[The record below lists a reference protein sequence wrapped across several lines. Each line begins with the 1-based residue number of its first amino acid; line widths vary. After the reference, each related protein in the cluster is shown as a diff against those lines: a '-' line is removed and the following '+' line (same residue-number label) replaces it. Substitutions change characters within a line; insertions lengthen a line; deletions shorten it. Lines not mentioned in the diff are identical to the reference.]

1 MRSTHSILAWQRHS
15 SLRLGSLLLALAMIL
30 AGCGRENPQALV
42 SSAKELLAKGDAS
55 ASIIQLKNALQKE
68 PNNAEAR
75 YLLGVALLEQR
86 ELVSAEIE
94 LNKAAGLG
102 FASDEL
108 QVALARTLLAKG
120 DANKVLSQFG
130 AKTLTS
136 PKQQAELR
144 ALIGVAHLSRTQ
156 RKDAQTAFG
165 EALGLDPA
173 NVSANLGMARLAAG
187 EQDFASALSRVDS
200 VLAASPSSSEAL
212 LLKADLLAVQGEKE
226 PAEKAYREAIQAAP
240 KQVAARLGLISHLL
254 RYQLLE
260 KASAEAQALS
270 KVAPKDPRSSYARA
284 LVLVEQRDF
293 GAARDAIMQVLRVVP
308 EHVPS
313 LTLAGMAALETGA
326 LPEAESNL
334 RKALFN
340 APRAVVAKRLLVATH
355 LRMGQTELALSEVRE
370 LLEKGGAQDP
380 HILAL
385 AGEVYLANG
394 DVAGAARHYEE
405 AKSILPK
412 NAALQTRLAQIRFV
426 AGDPDRAVAE
436 LETASV
442 GDPNAYQADLVLITN
457 YLRKRDADKA
467 LDALK
472 SLEKKQP
479 DNPLTHNLK
488 GLALILK
495 GNVSEAR
502 VSFERAL
509 KLRPTYMP
517 AVANLARL
525 DLRDKKPETAKK
537 RYEAVLE
544 KEPNNEKA
552 LLGLSVLLRITG
564 ENPKE
569 VEKLIKQS
577 VAANPS
583 SPSARISLI
592 NFYIRGRDFKA
603 ALAAAQEAQAALP
616 NNPAILQALGTTQ
629 LAATETRQAIAT
641 FTRLAEMQPNSPEPL
656 IQLAKAHMVAKQ
668 PDEAIK
674 SLRAALAQRPDLA
687 SVQRDIAAVYVST
700 GRHDEAL
707 REAKAVQ
714 AEQPKQPFGHVLE
727 AEIYV
732 SQKKWDQAERTYRA
746 TLKKFDLPILVIRTH
761 AVIEAAGRRSEA
773 DAMAE
778 DWIERHPKDAVV
790 LAYLADRD
798 LAAKRYDS
806 AAKRYHT
813 ALNRQ
818 PDNPMFLNNLAWAT
832 NALKQPKALEYAER
846 AHELAPENPAIMDTL
861 GWILSEGGQ
870 TERGLELLGRAAELA
885 PASYNIRL
893 NFAKA
898 LIKADR
904 KDAARKELEV
914 LTRLDSHAQITEEA
928 QALLSAL

>member
-1 MRSTHSILAWQRHS
+1 MRSTQSLLARQRHS
-15 SLRLGSLLLALAMIL
+15 SLRLGSLLLTLAMVL

-75 YLLGVALLEQR
+75 YLMGVALLEQR

-102 FASDEL
+102 FTSDEL
-108 QVALARTLLAKG
+108 QLALARTLLAKG

-130 AKTLTS
+130 AMTLTS

-144 ALIGVAHLSRTQ
+144 ALIGAARLSYVINART
-156 RKDAQTAFG
+156 RRPHSARLF
-165 EALGLDPA
+165 GLDPA
-173 NVSANLGMARLAAG
+173 NVSANLGTARLAAG
-187 EQDFASALSRVDS
+187 EQDFAGALSRVDA

-240 KQVAARLGLISHLL
+240 KQVEARLSLISHLL

-284 LVLVEQRDF
+284 LVLVQQRDF

-308 EHVPS
+308 EHVAS
-313 LTLAGMAALETGA
+313 LTLAGMAELETGA
-326 LPEAESNL
+326 LPEAESHL

-340 APRAVVAKRLLVATH
+340 APQAVVAKRLLVATH
-355 LRMGQTELALSEVRE
+355 LRMGQTELALTEVRE
-370 LLEKGGAQDP
+370 LLEKGTQDP
-380 HILAL
+380 QILAL

-394 DVAGAARHYEE
+394 DVAGAARQYEE

-412 NAALQTRLAQIRFV
+412 NVALQTRLAQIRFA

-442 GDPNAYQADLVLITN
+442 GDPNAYQADLVLIAN
-457 YLRKRDADKA
+457 YLRQRDADKA
-467 LDALK
+467 LQAVT

-479 DNPLTHNLK
+479 DNPLTHSMR

-495 GNVSEAR
+495 GDVSGAR

-509 KLRPTYMP
+509 KLHPTYMP

-525 DLRDKKPETAKK
+525 DLREKKPEAARK
-537 RYEAVLE
+537 RYEAVLK
-544 KEPNNEKA
+544 KEPNSEQA
-552 LLGLSVLLRITG
+552 LLGLSVLLRISG
-564 ENPKE
+564 EDPKE
-569 VEKLIKQS
+569 VEKLLKQS
-577 VAANPS
+577 VAANAS
-583 SPSARISLI
+583 SPSARVSLI
-592 NFYIRGRDFKA
+592 NFYLRGRDFKA

-616 NNPAILQALGTTQ
+616 NNPAVLQALGTTQ

-641 FTRLAEMQPNSPEPL
+641 FTRLAEMQPKSPEPL
-656 IQLAKAHMVAKQ
+656 IQLAQAHMVAKQ

-674 SLRAALAQRPDLA
+674 ALRAALARRPDVA
-687 SVQRDIAAVYVST
+687 SVQRNIAAVYVAT
-700 GRHDEAL
+700 GRHEEAL

-714 AEQPKQPFGHVLE
+714 AEQPNQPFGHVLE

-732 SQKKWDQAERTYRA
+732 SQKKWDLAERTYRA
-746 TLKKFDLPILVIRTH
+746 ALKKFDLPILVIRTH
-761 AVIEAAGRRSEA
+761 VVMAAADKRSEA

-778 DWIERHPKDAVV
+778 DWIERHPKDATV
-790 LAYLADRD
+790 LAYLADRGSRRR
-798 LAAKRYDS
+798 AVRQ
-806 AAKRYHT
+806 RRE
-813 ALNRQ
+813 ALSHGLEQATGQ
-818 PDNPMFLNNLAWAT
+818 PDVPEQPGVGNECAEAT
-832 NALKQPKALEYAER
+832 QGARVRRTRPR
-846 AHELAPENPAIMDTL
+846 ARPREPGDHGHA
-861 GWILSEGGQ
+861 G
-870 TERGLELLGRAAELA
+870 
-885 PASYNIRL
+885 
-893 NFAKA
+893 
-898 LIKADR
+898 
-904 KDAARKELEV
+904 
-914 LTRLDSHAQITEEA
+914 LDSFGRRTDRTWAGTPRARRGTRPRCLQYPT
-928 QALLSAL
+928 QFRQGFNQG